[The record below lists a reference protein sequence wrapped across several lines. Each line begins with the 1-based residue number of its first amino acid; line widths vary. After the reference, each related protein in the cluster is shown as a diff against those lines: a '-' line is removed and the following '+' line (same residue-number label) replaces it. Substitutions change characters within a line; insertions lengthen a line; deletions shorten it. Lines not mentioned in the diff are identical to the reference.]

1 MKITTVDTKR
11 RLVLPDAQ
19 PGETYAVW
27 HDAAG
32 HYELT
37 KVIPVPRKSLKSG
50 KKLDALMISAG
61 LTPKMSSEKLRNL
74 TRDL

>member
-1 MKITTVDTKR
+1 MKIATIDTKR

-37 KVIPVPRKSLKSG
+37 KVIPAPRKSVPSARKI
-50 KKLDALMISAG
+50 DALMKSAG
-61 LTPKMSSEKLRNL
+61 LTPNMSAEQLRTL
-74 TRDL
+74 TREL